1 MGGLESPPICYQK
14 MLDVQTI
21 HVIILIRTK
30 ENVMPVD
37 VNELEKIAVWFNDKG
52 ETYDLVAQTIR
63 DAAAEILVLRR
74 VQIARKSGGEMYV
87 LE

>member
-1 MGGLESPPICYQK
+1 
-14 MLDVQTI
+14 
-21 HVIILIRTK
+21 
-30 ENVMPVD
+30 MPVD

-63 DAAAEILVLRR
+63 DAAAESLVLRR